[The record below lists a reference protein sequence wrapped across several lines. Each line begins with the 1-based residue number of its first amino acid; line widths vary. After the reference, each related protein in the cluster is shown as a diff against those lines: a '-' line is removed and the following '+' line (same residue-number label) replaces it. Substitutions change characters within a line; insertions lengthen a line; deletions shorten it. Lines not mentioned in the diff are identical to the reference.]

1 MTATTPAPPAPPPQ
15 APWTRRAG
23 FAMRHPMIWL
33 RDLCGGE
40 SAYPLIVLFGLN
52 AVDELDRAAFGVLLP
67 NIRDAFDLD
76 NSSVLSLVA
85 AVSLVALALQVPIA
99 QYADRSRR
107 VPLAIGGAVLWA
119 FFSGMTGVAMGIVVL
134 GIARSGSALGKAVID
149 PTHNSLLADYY
160 PIESRSRVYSFHR
173 AANAVGAFLG
183 PLSAGLLAYA
193 FGWRVPFIVFVVPT
207 LIFVVLALRMRDP
220 VRGKWERQA
229 MGMSDAVVATEE
241 TRPSFAESWR
251 TVHKV
256 ESLRRLWWSLPF
268 LATSL
273 IGFTTLASLLY
284 EQEFG
289 LDERGRG
296 VAAAIAEPFALVGL
310 IVGARVVT
318 RRFAGNMRGLNQF
331 AARIAAFT
339 SLLSV
344 LFAIAPNIV
353 VAVAI
358 NCIISAALAIVGPS
372 ILVSLS
378 LGIPARVR
386 ATGFSV
392 ASLWVIPG
400 LLVLPFIG
408 WIADNLGIRVGML
421 VLTPLFLVGSLM
433 LNAVGK
439 VIDADIAQ
447 VWRASAARSEA
458 LHQRRQGEADL
469 LLIRHVSVA
478 YDQRQVL
485 FDVDLDVKEGEIVA
499 LLGTN
504 GAGKST
510 LLKAISGVV
519 EADRGAVVLD
529 GRDITHAPPNEI
541 AALGISQM
549 PGGQGVFGGL
559 TVAENLDLAG
569 WTRRRDADGV
579 ARARA
584 EVLELFPVLARRLDS
599 PAADLSG
606 GQQQMVALGMALIAR
621 PRVLLIDELSLGLA
635 PAVVGELLPV
645 VRRLAA
651 DGVAVILV
659 EQSVNVALTVADR
672 AFFMERGRIRFT
684 GPTAELLGR
693 TDLLRSVFLSD
704 ASVGE
709 HPNGEHRNGE
719 HTATSTGTAATESP
733 TVRPPLR
740 TDADADADAAATATA
755 LGVRDVACSFGGIRA
770 VDGVTF
776 DIGERE
782 IVGLIGP
789 NGAGKTTL
797 FDAISGFAP
806 LARGRVLL
814 GGVDV
819 TDLAP
824 AARAGAGLGRS
835 FQDARLFPEM
845 TVVETLQV
853 AQERFVENRSALAAA
868 LRLPAVFDDEERGAM
883 RVEELLEL
891 MHLGHYRRAFVRELS
906 TGTRR
911 VVDLACLVA
920 HRPTVILLDE
930 PSSGIAQREVEA
942 LAPLL
947 RRLRDEMGSALL
959 VIEHDIPLVSSISD
973 RLVALDQGRVVTTGR
988 PADVLAD
995 PDVVQSYLG
1004 TDAAALA
1011 RSDLRGHAPS

>member
-1 MTATTPAPPAPPPQ
+1 MSTEQ
-15 APWTRRAG
+15 APWTRRA
-23 FAMRHPMIWL
+23 AAALRHPMLWL
-33 RDLCGGE
+33 RDLCHGE
-40 SAYPLIVLFGLN
+40 SAFPLVVLFGLN

-76 NSSVLSLVA
+76 NSGVLTLVA

-99 QYADRSRR
+99 QYADRFSR
-107 VPLAIGGAVLWA
+107 VPLAITGAVLWA
-119 FFSGMTGVAMGIVVL
+119 FFSGMTGFAMGIVVL

-149 PTHNSLLADYY
+149 PTHNSLLSDYY
-160 PIESRSRVYSFHR
+160 PVEARSRVYSFHR
-173 AANAVGAFLG
+173 AANAVGAFIG

-193 FGWRVPFIVFVVPT
+193 FDWRVPFIVFVAPT
-207 LIFVVLALRMRDP
+207 LVFVVLALRLREP
-220 VRGKWERQA
+220 VRGRWERQA
-229 MGMSDAVVATEE
+229 MGMSDEVVATEE
-241 TRPSFAESWR
+241 TKPSFAESWR

-256 ESLRRLWWSLPF
+256 ESLKRLWWSLPF

-273 IGFTTLASLLY
+273 IGFTTLAALLY

-296 VAAAIAEPFALVGL
+296 FAAAIAEPFALVGL
-310 IVGARVVT
+310 IVGTRVVT
-318 RRFAGNMRGLNQF
+318 RRYAGNMRGVNQF
-331 AARIAAFT
+331 GAKIAAFT
-339 SLLSV
+339 SMLSV
-344 LFAIAPNIV
+344 LFALAPNIV

-358 NCIISAALAIVGPS
+358 NCVITAALAIVGPS

-378 LGIPARVR
+378 LAIPARVR

-408 WIADNLGIRVGML
+408 WISENLGIRVGML
-421 VLTPLFLVGSLM
+421 VLTPLFLIGAYM

-447 VWRASAARSEA
+447 VWQASAARSEA
-458 LHQRRQGEADL
+458 LYQRRRGEADL
-469 LLIRHVSVA
+469 LLIRQLEVG
-478 YDQRQVL
+478 YEQRQVL
-485 FDVDLDVKEGEIVA
+485 FDIDLDVKEGEIIA

-529 GRDITHAPPNEI
+529 GRDITHAPPDEI
-541 AALGISQM
+541 AALGVSQM

-569 WTRRRDADGV
+569 WTRRRDPDGV
-579 ARARA
+579 AQARA
-584 EVLELFPVLARRLDS
+584 EVLELFPVLGDRLDT

-621 PRVLLIDELSLGLA
+621 PKVLLIDELSLGLA
-635 PAVVGELLPV
+635 PVVVGQLLPV
-645 VRRLAA
+645 VRRLAEE
-651 DGVAVILV
+651 GVAVILV
-659 EQSVNVALTVADR
+659 EQSVNVALTVAHR
-672 AFFMERGRIRFT
+672 AYFLERGRIRFSGST
-684 GPTAELLGR
+684 DELLGR

-704 ASVGE
+704 ASVGS
-709 HPNGEHRNGE
+709 HV
-719 HTATSTGTAATESP
+719 AAEARVDDDGP
-733 TVRPPLR
+733 APLE
-740 TDADADADAAATATA
+740 
-755 LGVRDVACSFGGIRA
+755 VIDVACSFGGIRA
-770 VDGVTF
+770 VGGVSFTVA
-776 DIGERE
+776 GGE

-797 FDAISGFAP
+797 FDLISGFTP
-806 LARGRVLL
+806 LVSGRVLL
-814 GGVDV
+814 GGADV
-819 TDLAP
+819 TDLEP
-824 AARAGAGLGRS
+824 ALRAAAGLGRS
-835 FQDARLFPEM
+835 FQDAKLFPEM
-845 TVVETLQV
+845 TVAEVLQV
-853 AQERFVENRSALAAA
+853 AQERFVTNRSALAAA
-868 LRLPAVFDDEERGAM
+868 VRLPAVFDDEERSAL

-891 MHLGHYRRAFVRELS
+891 MHLGHYRRAFIRELS

-911 VVDLACLVA
+911 IVDLACLVA

-947 RRLRDEMGSALL
+947 LRLRDEMGSALV

-973 RLVALDQGRVVTTGR
+973 RLIALDQGRVVTSGR

-995 PDVVQSYLG
+995 PAVVQSYLG
-1004 TDAAALA
+1004 TDAAALG
-1011 RSDLRGHAPS
+1011 RSGTAAPSNTSLNTPSTTASNDSTTRG

>member
-1 MTATTPAPPAPPPQ
+1 MIDAA
-15 APWTRRAG
+15 APWHRRSA
-23 FAMRHPMIWL
+23 AAIRHPMLWL
-33 RDLCGGE
+33 RELCAGE
-40 SAYPLIVLFGLN
+40 SAFPLVVLFGLN

-85 AVSLVALALQVPIA
+85 VVSLVALALQVPIA
-99 QYADRSRR
+99 QYADRFPR
-107 VPLAIGGAVLWA
+107 VPLAISGAALWA
-119 FFSGMTGVAMGIVVL
+119 FFSGMTGVATGIVVL

-160 PIESRSRVYSFHR
+160 PIEVRSRVYSFHR
-173 AANAVGAFLG
+173 AANAVGAFVG

-207 LIFVVLALRMRDP
+207 LVFVVLAFRLRDP
-220 VRGKWERQA
+220 VRGRWERQA
-229 MGMSDAVVATEE
+229 MGMSDEVVATEE

-256 ESLRRLWWSLPF
+256 ESLKRLWWSLPF

-318 RRFAGNMRGLNQF
+318 RRFTGNMRGLNDF
-331 AARIAAFT
+331 AAKIAAFT
-339 SLLSV
+339 SV
-344 LFAIAPNIV
+344 LAVGFAVSPNIV

-358 NCIISAALAIVGPS
+358 NCVISAALAIVGPS

-421 VLTPLFLVGSLM
+421 VLTPLFLIGSFMLRSVGR
-433 LNAVGK
+433 

-447 VWRASAARSEA
+447 VWQASAARSEA
-458 LHQRRQGEADL
+458 LHQRRLGQADL
-469 LLIRHVSVA
+469 LLVRRLQA
-478 YDQRQVL
+478 GYDQRQVL

-510 LLKAISGVV
+510 LLKAISGVL

-529 GRDITHAPPNEI
+529 GRDITHAPPDEI

-549 PGGQGVFGGL
+549 PGGHGVFGGL

-584 EVLELFPVLARRLDS
+584 EVLELFPVLGRRLDA

-606 GQQQMVALGMALIAR
+606 GQQQMLALGMALIAR
-621 PRVLLIDELSLGLA
+621 PRVLLVDELSLGLA
-635 PAVVGELLPV
+635 PVVVAELLPV
-645 VRRLAA
+645 LRRLAA
-651 DGVAVILV
+651 DGVAVVLV

-672 AFFMERGRIRFT
+672 AAFMERGRIRFS
-684 GPTAELLGR
+684 GPADELLGR

-704 ASVGE
+704 ASAGAPVA
-709 HPNGEHRNGE
+709 
-719 HTATSTGTAATESP
+719 TAPAGVP
-733 TVRPPLR
+733 
-740 TDADADADAAATATA
+740 AAAAGHDGRSPSGVTGVTDGAPHHRPSGHGAPA
-755 LGVRDVACSFGGIRA
+755 LETIDLSCSFGGIRA
-770 VDGVTF
+770 VDGVSLRV
-776 DIGERE
+776 GERE
-782 IVGLIGP
+782 VVGVIGP

-797 FDAISGFAP
+797 FDLVSGFTP
-806 LARGRVLL
+806 LLGGRVLID
-814 GGVDV
+814 GTDV
-819 TDLAP
+819 TDLPP

-835 FQDARLFPEM
+835 FQDARLFPDM
-845 TVVETLQV
+845 TVAETLQV
-853 AQERFVENRSALAAA
+853 AQERFVEQRSALAAA
-868 LRLPAVFDDEERGAM
+868 LRLPGVYDDEERTAL
-883 RVEELLEL
+883 RVEELIEL
-891 MHLGHYRRAFVRELS
+891 MHLGPYRRAFVRELS

-911 VVDLACLVA
+911 IVDLACLVA

-942 LAPLL
+942 LAPVLL
-947 RRLRDEMGSALL
+947 RLRDEMGAALV

-973 RLVALDQGRVVTTGR
+973 RLVALDQGRVVTTGA
-988 PADVLAD
+988 PAEVLAD
-995 PDVVQSYLG
+995 PDVMQSYLG
-1004 TDAAALA
+1004 TDPAALA
-1011 RSDLRGHAPS
+1011 RSDLHRPGARPQATAGD

>member
-1 MTATTPAPPAPPPQ
+1 MSARPSAFV
-15 APWTRRAG
+15 RGRA
-23 FAMRHPMIWL
+23 AVRHPMVWL
-33 RDLCGGE
+33 RAMCGGE
-40 SAYPLIVLFGLN
+40 SAFPLVVLFGLN

-76 NSSVLSLVA
+76 NSGVLTLVA
-85 AVSLVALALQVPIA
+85 VVSLAALALQVPIA
-99 QYADRSRR
+99 QFADRFPR
-107 VPLAIGGAVLWA
+107 VPLAIAGAVVWA
-119 FFSGMTGVAMGIVVL
+119 FFSGMTGFATGVVIL

-149 PTHNSLLADYY
+149 PTHNSLLSDYY
-160 PIESRSRVYSFHR
+160 PVEARSRVYSFHR

-207 LIFVVLALRMRDP
+207 LVFAALAFRMREP
-220 VRGKWERQA
+220 VRGGWERKA
-229 MGMSDAVVATEE
+229 MGMSDEIIATEE

-256 ESLRRLWWSLPF
+256 ESLKRLWWSLPF

-273 IGFTTLASLLY
+273 IGFTTLASLMY
-284 EQEFG
+284 EEEFG

-296 VAAAIAEPFALVGL
+296 IAAAIAEPFALVGL
-310 IVGARVVT
+310 IVGTRIVT
-318 RRFAGNMRGLNQF
+318 RRFAGNMRGVNQF
-331 AARIAAFT
+331 AAKIAGGT

-344 LFAIAPNIV
+344 LFALSPNIAIA
-353 VAVAI
+353 VAV
-358 NCIISAALAIVGPS
+358 NCVIAAALAIVGPS

-378 LGIPARVR
+378 LGIPARAR

-408 WIADNLGIRVGML
+408 WISENLGIRVGML
-421 VLTPLFLVGSLM
+421 VLTPLFLIGSFM
-433 LNAVGK
+433 LNSVGK

-447 VWRASAARSEA
+447 VWQATAARSEA
-458 LHQRRQGEADL
+458 LYHRRQGRADL
-469 LLIRHVSVA
+469 LLVRNLA
-478 YDQRQVL
+478 AGYQQRQVL
-485 FDVDLDVKEGEIVA
+485 FDVDIDVKEGEIVA

-529 GRDITHAPPNEI
+529 GRDVTHAPPNEI

-559 TVAENLDLAG
+559 TVRENLDLAG

-584 EVLELFPVLARRLDS
+584 DVLEMFPVLEQRLDA

-635 PAVVGELLPV
+635 PVIVGQLLPV
-645 VRRLAA
+645 VRRLAD
-651 DGVAVILV
+651 DGVAVVLV

-672 AFFMERGRIRFT
+672 AYFMERGRIRFS
-684 GPTAELLGR
+684 GPTSELLGR
-693 TDLLRSVFLSD
+693 TDLLRSVFLSG
-704 ASVGE
+704 ASAG
-709 HPNGEHRNGE
+709 
-719 HTATSTGTAATESP
+719 
-733 TVRPPLR
+733 
-740 TDADADADAAATATA
+740 DAAARERPDAPPPTAPAA
-755 LGVRDVACSFGGIRA
+755 LEVVDVACSFGGIRA
-770 VDGVTF
+770 VDGVSF
-776 DIGERE
+776 AVRQRE

-797 FDAISGFAP
+797 FDLISGFSP
-806 LARGRVLL
+806 LTGGRVLL
-814 GGVDV
+814 ADGDV
-819 TDLAP
+819 TDLDP

-835 FQDARLFPEM
+835 FQDARLFPDM
-845 TVVETLQV
+845 TVAETLQV
-853 AQERFVENRSALAAA
+853 AQERFVEHRSALAAA
-868 LRLPAVFDDEERGAM
+868 IRLPMVFDDEERTAL

-891 MHLGHYRRAFVRELS
+891 MQLGHHRRSFIRELS

-947 RRLRDEMGSALL
+947 MRLRDEMGSALV

-973 RLVALDQGRVVTTGR
+973 RLIALDQGRVVTTGS

-995 PDVVQSYLG
+995 PDVMQSYLG
-1004 TDAAALA
+1004 TNAAALA
-1011 RSDLRGHAPS
+1011 RSDARSPSTETHDRG